1 MFAQRA
7 LEFDQLPA
15 DQAALVE
22 VVAARRQGVIRRNTL
37 HADDARLAFVF
48 FRAGAGY
55 AGVPVLRHLG
65 HQPELLKLV
74 WPKQI

>member
-15 DQAALVE
+15 DQAAFVE
-22 VVAARRQGVIRRNTL
+22 VVAARRQGVILRDTL

-48 FRAGAGY
+48 SRTGAGY

-65 HQPELLKLV
+65 NQPELLKLV
-74 WPKQI
+74 

>member
-22 VVAARRQGVIRRNTL
+22 VVAARHQGVIRRNTL

-48 FRAGAGY
+48 FWAGAGF

-65 HQPELLKLV
+65 HEPELLKLV
-74 WPKQI
+74 WPKRI

>member
-22 VVAARRQGVIRRNTL
+22 VVAARRQGVILRDTL

-48 FRAGAGY
+48 FRAGAGF

-65 HQPELLKLV
+65 HQPELLELV
-74 WPKQI
+74 WPK

>member
-7 LEFDQLPA
+7 LEFDQLPT

-22 VVAARRQGVIRRNTL
+22 VVAARRQGVIRRDTL
-37 HADDARLAFVF
+37 HAADARLAFVF
-48 FRAGAGY
+48 FRAGAGF

-74 WPKQI
+74 WPKRI

>member
-22 VVAARRQGVIRRNTL
+22 VVAARRQGVIRRDTL
-37 HADDARLAFVF
+37 HADDASLASIFF

-65 HQPELLKLV
+65 NKPELLKLV
-74 WPKQI
+74 